1 MFRYLHTSHQGGH
14 VKVALVFRF
23 GTPVPEKVRLRRAGS
38 THKNSH
44 RSQLASGIYCD
55 CLCSEKP
62 ANINTLSCARLLLA
76 PLVTVDVSSM
86 LTWWPLYNKNRDNQ
100 ETWVRD
106 SKGSGSR
113 TWSRSTTPNWPS
125 ARSSPSKTSTAAGL
139 RLAPGKLSKLSLFRH
154 C

>member
-86 LTWWPLYNKNRDNQ
+86 LTPDGFKPFQ
-100 ETWVRD
+100 V
-106 SKGSGSR
+106 
-113 TWSRSTTPNWPS
+113 
-125 ARSSPSKTSTAAGL
+125 SSFSHL
-139 RLAPGKLSKLSLFRH
+139 MFLELILSK
-154 C
+154 